1 MRAAAAAAAVA
12 AEITEAKVAAAS
24 EAHLRRPS
32 TTAMALEGQTASKP
46 QTNGGRRGEKK
57 RKVFPSPPRQG
68 LSGAHPHSK
77 RHEFLGTRSR
87 QL

>member
-46 QTNGGRRGEKK
+46 QTLW
-57 RKVFPSPPRQG
+57 RQEG
-68 LSGAHPHSK
+68 
-77 RHEFLGTRSR
+77 
-87 QL
+87 

>member
-46 QTNGGRRGEKK
+46 QTNGGRRGEIK
-57 RKVFPSPPRQG
+57 RRKILPPPLPLRG
-68 LSGAHPHSK
+68 
-77 RHEFLGTRSR
+77 RD
-87 QL
+87 